1 MKFRRLNITKPFT
14 MEMQALM
21 AAATEAHRDQQ
32 SQVEIRSKAMS
43 SNRLKELLI
52 QQQTTNEYSAA
63 AICSSSTHW
72 VLHKLNP
79 PPMTSKDAEI

>member
-1 MKFRRLNITKPFT
+1 

-79 PPMTSKDAEI
+79 PRDVKGCRDMSCEIITILSQ